1 MPIFFLLVYT
11 NHRTHRMNTASDREE
26 KFMEI
31 VVPGDERRT
40 CRLAAQHFDPAAYTG
55 ARGLNPGIPT
65 SRLRASNVS
74 ESGGCW

>member
-1 MPIFFLLVYT
+1 
-11 NHRTHRMNTASDREE
+11 
-26 KFMEI
+26 MEI